1 MTSSLQ
7 AKKSNDR
14 RCPPRTK
21 VGAREARALGDKTRT
36 KKRLLRW
43 SSKLVFVVWRGNAQQ
58 LNVPLG
64 AAARPERT
72 TAPFAI
78 LCGSEPTVHTCP
90 KSGGIWWLLSNHP
103 LTTSRA
109 RAPTTRRGRG
119 EEVEIL
125 GNRVKCHP
133 MAVLTVLASKYRLI
147 LRSSRNFVTSP
158 DDTILSRTPSPL
170 DTSVRSGSPVSV
182 AMLSPVKPRGHHFFQ
197 STF

>member
-14 RCPPRTK
+14 RCPPQTK

-78 LCGSEPTVHTCP
+78 LCGSEPTVHTVR
-90 KSGGIWWLLSNHP
+90 SRVP
-103 LTTSRA
+103 LRRS
-109 RAPTTRRGRG
+109 RRGRRQAAGPAGAARWG
-119 EEVEIL
+119 EGGQVGLWLSAVSGCRNIKVGEYCDARRLLLVS
-125 GNRVKCHP
+125 NAARVCP
-133 MAVLTVLASKYRLI
+133 AT
-147 LRSSRNFVTSP
+147 
-158 DDTILSRTPSPL
+158 
-170 DTSVRSGSPVSV
+170 
-182 AMLSPVKPRGHHFFQ
+182 
-197 STF
+197 

>member
-78 LCGSEPTVHTCP
+78 LCGSEPTVHTRP
-90 KSGGIWWLLSNHP
+90 KSGAIWWLLSNHP

-109 RAPTTRRGRG
+109 RAPTTRRGRA
-119 EEVEIL
+119 EVVA
-125 GNRVKCHP
+125 RACS
-133 MAVLTVLASKYRLI
+133 ASRP
-147 LRSSRNFVTSP
+147 SSCVQGASHLMR
-158 DDTILSRTPSPL
+158 RPSGGVHGGGGMS
-170 DTSVRSGSPVSV
+170 DASSIV
-182 AMLSPVKPRGHHFFQ
+182 MWI
-197 STF
+197 

>member
-78 LCGSEPTVHTCP
+78 LGGSEPTVHTHAKPPAAP
-90 KSGGIWWLLSNHP
+90 KESEGAPLS
-103 LTTSRA
+103 
-109 RAPTTRRGRG
+109 RRTGRSSKVGRG
-119 EEVEIL
+119 GSGRALAL
-125 GNRVKCHP
+125 GGFGVPQYK
-133 MAVLTVLASKYRLI
+133 SW
-147 LRSSRNFVTSP
+147 
-158 DDTILSRTPSPL
+158 
-170 DTSVRSGSPVSV
+170 
-182 AMLSPVKPRGHHFFQ
+182 
-197 STF
+197 